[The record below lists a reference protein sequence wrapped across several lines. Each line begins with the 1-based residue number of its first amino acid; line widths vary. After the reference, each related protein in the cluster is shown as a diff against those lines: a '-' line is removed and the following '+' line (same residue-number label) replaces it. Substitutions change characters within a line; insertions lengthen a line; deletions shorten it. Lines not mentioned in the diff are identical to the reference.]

1 MSNHLQHCLRNILFS
16 RTRKICSIVE
26 NEKGKEKRFKE
37 LKKALLEQKYPKSL
51 IEASILRAKEIPLKI
66 LREPKTAKIDV
77 INPLTF
83 TYNPNDPNIFP
94 IMKF

>member
-1 MSNHLQHCLRNILFS
+1 MFS

-37 LKKALLEQKYPKSL
+37 LKKALLERKFSKSL
-51 IEASILRAKEIPLKI
+51 IEATILRAKEIPIEI
-66 LREPKTAKIDV
+66 LRQPKTAKNEV

-94 IMKF
+94 IMK